1 MNGAGHLG
9 ISAAGGALVGLASG
23 SPEMGAGFLL
33 SGWLVDLD
41 HIPDF
46 VGTWGWREGLRRLAS
61 LRRQEP
67 HPRSVY
73 LPLHA
78 YEWVPLCG
86 FVAWLYPSNP
96 WLLGAVLGYLLHL
109 FIDQVANA
117 PRRLSYFL
125 LYRFRKGFSHAAVFP
140 NSHAPEPGS
149 KVVPR
154 LSAQSPFIPRPVQ
167 EEVPLR
173 KGRGVL

>member
-1 MNGAGHLG
+1 MNAAGHIG
-9 ISAAGGALVGLASG
+9 ISAAGGALVGLATG
-23 SPEMGAGFLL
+23 SAEMGTGFFL

-46 VGTWGWREGLRRLAS
+46 VGTWGWRKGFGRLACLGFRKS
-61 LRRQEP
+61 

-86 FVAWLYPSNP
+86 LAVWLYPSNF

-109 FIDQVANA
+109 LIDQVANA
-117 PRRLSYFL
+117 PRQLSYFFF
-125 LYRFRKGFSHAAVFP
+125 YRLRKGFSHAAVFGNIHP
-140 NSHAPEPGS
+140 SDPGPEG
-149 KVVPR
+149 VTG
-154 LSAQSPFIPRPVQ
+154 LSAQGPFTPRPAQ
-167 EEVPLR
+167 EEAPLR
-173 KGRGVL
+173 KE